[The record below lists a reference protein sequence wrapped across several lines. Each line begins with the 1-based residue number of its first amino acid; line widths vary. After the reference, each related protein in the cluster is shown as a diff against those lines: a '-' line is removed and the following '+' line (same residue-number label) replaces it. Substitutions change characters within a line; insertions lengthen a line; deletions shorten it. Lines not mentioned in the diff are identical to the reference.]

1 MGKLSRKYAM
11 SNSPDLHL
19 KIAEWILEHG
29 EAVSVYD
36 VMARFEITL
45 HQATGHLNTLERDSA
60 INMLTVGSIPTE
72 ALFSHCKRTVRTV
85 TITNIDHVKIEQ
97 RKTFAYHNYKYHPV
111 ESVPDLPP
119 AEKWEWI
126 IRNSGR
132 RKD

>member
-1 MGKLSRKYAM
+1 M
-11 SNSPDLHL
+11 SDSPDLHL

-45 HQATGHLNTLERDSA
+45 HQATGHLNTLERNSA
-60 INMLTVGSIPTE
+60 INMLIVGSIPTE
-72 ALFSHCKRTVRTV
+72 ALFSPCKRTVRTV

-97 RKTFAYHNYKYHPV
+97 RKTFAYHNYKYPPV
-111 ESVPDLPP
+111 EFVPDLSP

-126 IRNSGR
+126 IRNSRR